1 MSEATTMKFDAYQIL
16 QKDLHTQRPDSLTYA
31 ILGLAGETG
40 EVVEE
45 YKKAMR
51 DMRPEDIVGDGW
63 TRERLVD
70 ELGDVLWYLS
80 KIADLLEV
88 PLSAVAAKNIAKL
101 ERREKHGKEP
111 T

>member
-1 MSEATTMKFDAYQIL
+1 MNHATMKFDEYQHR
-16 QKDLHTQRPDSLTYA
+16 QEDMHTQRPDSLTYA
-31 ILGLAGETG
+31 ILGLAGECG

-51 DMRPEDIVGDGW
+51 EMTPEQVLEQNW
-63 TRERLVD
+63 TRERLID

-80 KIADLLEV
+80 KIADILDV
-88 PLSAVAAKNIAKL
+88 PLSQVAARNMTKL
-101 ERREKHGKEP
+101 EHRKKHGKEK